1 MEYLSGFGLVDLVY
15 VLDTGLSMIIY
26 KVIKKNW

>member
-1 MEYLSGFGLVDLVY
+1 MEHLSGFGLVDLVY

-26 KVIKKNW
+26 HEESVD